1 MFLYICSLV
10 ICKEQIVSRNSTS
23 AIIQLRIRQLNN
35 FMGFA
40 VAFLKKRNPVKLLIE
55 NTTAYVQELLTIR
68 TKLTRIQNRIN
79 YERYKLKKTE
89 LILAQNSEHV
99 FLKGR
104 QINQTR

>member
-1 MFLYICSLV
+1 MAN
-10 ICKEQIVSRNSTS
+10 QS
-23 AIIQLRIRQLNN
+23 AIELQIRHFQN
-35 FMGFA
+35 FMGFTA
-40 VAFLKKRNPVKLLIE
+40 AYLRRNNPIKLIFE
-55 NTTAYVQELLTIR
+55 GTKNYFQELLTMNQ
-68 TKLTRIQNRIN
+68 KLLKIQNRIN

>member
-1 MFLYICSLV
+1 M
-10 ICKEQIVSRNSTS
+10 QSTS
-23 AIIQLRIRQLNN
+23 DILELQMRQMRN

-40 VAFLKKRNPVKLLIE
+40 IAYLKKKNPIKMAIE
-55 NTTAYVQELLTIR
+55 GTTAYFQELLSMNK
-68 TKLTRIQNRIN
+68 KLLRIQNRIN

>member
-10 ICKEQIVSRNSTS
+10 YSKENLVAKQS
-23 AIIQLRIRQLNN
+23 AQAAIELQFRQMRN
-35 FMGFA
+35 FMGFT
-40 VAFLKKRNPVKLLIE
+40 VAFIKKNNPIKIMVE
-55 NTTAYVQELLTIR
+55 GTVNYVQELLTMNK
-68 TKLTRIQNRIN
+68 KLTRIQNRIN

-104 QINQTR
+104 SINQTR